1 MLFTFRQTFA
11 PMMSLA
17 VGLVGDATLRADW
30 PAGVE
35 WEQVTPDEAGTDAD
49 RTSPALSR
57 FDADFLGRVCGSLDA
72 KRQ

>member
-1 MLFTFRQTFA
+1 
-11 PMMSLA
+11 MMSLA
-17 VGLVGDATLRADW
+17 VGLVGDATLRAEPTGYW